1 MLNAR
6 QPHVLDLGAP
16 EEVDEER
23 LEPLELCLGRVRE
36 WFPGKCE
43 TRLRT
48 AGDFTVFEFLNITT
62 CRSEVNDL
70 HRPNIYLKRFKVFQ
84 SQLDHIQQLVVEH
97 SAQYQVV
104 RSLLVVVA

>member
-6 QPHVLDLGAP
+6 KSHVLDLGAP

-43 TRLRT
+43 TRLCT
-48 AGDFTVFEFLNITT
+48 AGDFTVFEFLNIKKK
-62 CRSEVNDL
+62 SKVKM
-70 HRPNIYLKRFKVFQ
+70 IYIV
-84 SQLDHIQQLVVEH
+84 HI
-97 SAQYQVV
+97 ST
-104 RSLLVVVA
+104 